1 METNPLTHKLSRR
14 KIMLPKKTILISAVL
29 TAFVLSMLGGV
40 AMALKQPA
48 APAVAAV
55 TSTVTVSLSAQEAA
69 TVAAN
74 VLNQQDIYSVE
85 SAPYNGVDAYKVVFS
100 SGQVAFVGLDGQIL
114 SITQIQPVV
123 VMQNNNVAPA
133 FNSSG
138 SAPAVSQ
145 SGGEHE
151 NGEHEGGDHDD

>member
-1 METNPLTHKLSRR
+1 
-14 KIMLPKKTILISAVL
+14 MLPKKTMLISAVL

-48 APAVAAV
+48 APVVTTVAVAP
-55 TSTVTVSLSAQEAA
+55 TVTASLSAQEAA
-69 TVAAN
+69 AVAAS

-85 SAPYNGVDAYKVVFS
+85 SAPFNGIDAYKVVFS
-100 SGQVAFVGLDGQIL
+100 SGQVAYVGLDGQIL

-123 VMQNNNVAPA
+123 VAQNNNVAPVVKKS
-133 FNSSG
+133 N
-138 SAPAVSQ
+138 SAPAPAPAPVAQQ

-151 NGEHEGGDHDD
+151 SNDHDD

>member
-1 METNPLTHKLSRR
+1 
-14 KIMLPKKTILISAVL
+14 MLPKKTILISAIL

-40 AMALKQPA
+40 AMAMKQSAA
-48 APAVAAV
+48 APVADAP
-55 TSTVTVSLSAQEAA
+55 TVTVSLSAQEAA
-69 TVAAN
+69 AVAAT

-85 SAPYNGVDAYKVVFS
+85 STSVNGVSAYEVVFS
-100 SGQVAFVGLDGQIL
+100 SGQVAVVGLDGQIL

-123 VMQNNNVAPA
+123 VTQNNVIPA

-138 SAPAVSQ
+138 SAPAPAASQ

-151 NGEHEGGDHDD
+151 DGEHEDGDNDD

>member
-1 METNPLTHKLSRR
+1 
-14 KIMLPKKTILISAVL
+14 MLPKKTILISAVL

-114 SITQIQPVV
+114 SITQIQPIVV
-123 VMQNNNVAPA
+123 AQNNFAPA
-133 FNSSG
+133 QTSSG
-138 SAPAVSQ
+138 SSQAPAASPSN
-145 SGGEHE
+145 SGQG